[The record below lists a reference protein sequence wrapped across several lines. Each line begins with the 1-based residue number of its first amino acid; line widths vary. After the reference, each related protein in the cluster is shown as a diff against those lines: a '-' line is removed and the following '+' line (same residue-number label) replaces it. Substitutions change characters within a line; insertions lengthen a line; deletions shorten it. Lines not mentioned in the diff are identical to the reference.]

1 MAEQVILPPQLSPHV
16 NVALSK
22 SNEAAAVESMTAV
35 ILKTFIGFP
44 EVPNRVTGDRYALAI
59 FDAEV
64 IDEPFHQVIFE
75 NVTILRNVA
84 VFDLLN
90 TFSVNVTSPLKPTPP
105 LTSSL

>member
-1 MAEQVILPPQLSPHV
+1 MLPPLSPHV

-22 SNEAAAVESMTAV
+22 FNEPATVESTTAV
-35 ILKTFIGFP
+35 ILKTVNGFL

-59 FDAEV
+59 FYAEV

-84 VFDLLN
+84 VFVLLN
-90 TFSVNVTSPLKPTPP
+90 TFIVNVTSPLNPTPP